1 MTDPASRRNRAIWRA
16 LAAAL
21 VLAPPAFLAPLIV
34 KYSVN
39 VPLWDQWEP
48 DIAGMFE
55 KHAAGRLT
63 LADLLAQ
70 HNEARLFFPRL
81 FMLMLGKLTHWN
93 VRYEMAATFL
103 AACLVGWMIWRL
115 QAPAFRGRPGV
126 RLGVLFLSSLLIFS
140 PAYYEA
146 WLWGLEFICF
156 VPLACITASL
166 LVARLQFS
174 PAMRLAAC
182 AALSTV
188 STYSFGNGFLAWIVL
203 FPALFRRDGPGK
215 FQHNGWAAGMWA
227 AGFAASEALYFYGY
241 QKPPQHRPFLDL
253 WLGCVEQP
261 LRTAQFFFSFFGGPL
276 AGGTGHPQASAAIIG
291 FLLFALF
298 LGAGVW
304 ILRLSADRELVAQT
318 GPWLAIGG
326 YAVLSAAL
334 ATSTRATQF
343 GAEQALSSR
352 YGIFA
357 MALAVSVIHLSPLL
371 AFRWLERRGGPPRER
386 GRVLG
391 ALALAAAALCV
402 LHALAFP
409 AGAWAMRS
417 TWSYRVLG
425 KSCLAFV
432 NVIPLQREINE
443 LLAPDYDNFKRMVR
457 SLERLGLLVP
467 PPFAVHP
474 TNLFRCQPQSSEE
487 SLGRLETS
495 RRISETQLLLLGWAV
510 SPSRQREAD
519 AVLLTWEREGGEPRL
534 FGLMGDRVPRADLGI
549 LLGTEPYFYSGWQ
562 MVCSLTN
569 LPKES
574 LVLRAWTYDAERQ
587 KAFPLDGAEAL
598 DNR

>member
-1 MTDPASRRNRAIWRA
+1 MIDPASPRNRAIWRV

-21 VLAPPAFLAPLIV
+21 VLAPPAVLAPLIV

-48 DIAGMFE
+48 NLAGMFE
-55 KHAAGRLT
+55 KQAAGTLT

-81 FMLMLGKLTHWN
+81 LMLLLGQLTHWN
-93 VRYEMAATFL
+93 VRYEMAVTFL
-103 AACLVGWMIWRL
+103 AACLAGWMIWRL
-115 QAPAFRGRPGV
+115 QAPAFRARPGV
-126 RLGVLFLSSLLIFS
+126 RLSAMFLSSLLIFS

-156 VPLACITASL
+156 VPLVCITAGL
-166 LVARLQFS
+166 LVARLQIS
-174 PAMRLAAC
+174 PALRLAAC

-203 FPALFRRDGPGK
+203 FPALLRRGGSGRFRR
-215 FQHNGWAAGMWA
+215 NGWTAGFWA
-227 AGFAASEALYFYGY
+227 AGFAANEALYFCGY
-241 QKPPQHRPFLDL
+241 HKPPQHRPFLDL
-253 WLGCVEQP
+253 WLGCLEQP
-261 LRTAQFFFSFFGGPL
+261 LCTAEFFFSFLGGPL
-276 AGGTGHPQASAAIIG
+276 AGGTGHPRAAAAIIG
-291 FLLFALF
+291 CLLFALF
-298 LGAGVW
+298 LGAGFW
-304 ILRLSADRELVAQT
+304 ILRLRADRELVVQT

-357 MALAVSVIHLSPLL
+357 MALAVSVIHLLPLL
-371 AFRWLERRGGPPRER
+371 AFRWLERRGSSPRER

-391 ALALAAAALCV
+391 ALALAGTALCA

-432 NVIPLQREINE
+432 NVIPLQHQINE

-467 PPFAVHP
+467 PPFAAHP
-474 TNLFRCQPQSSEE
+474 TNLFQHPPQPAEDAP
-487 SLGRLETS
+487 GRLETS
-495 RRISETQLLLLGWAV
+495 RRISDTQLLLMGWAV

-519 AVLLTWEREGGEPRL
+519 AVLLTWEKEGGEPRL
-534 FGLMGDRVPRADLGI
+534 FGLMRDRVPRVDLGI
-549 LLGTEPYFYSGWQ
+549 LLGKDPYFYSGWQ

-569 LPKES
+569 LPRES

-587 KAFPLDGAEAL
+587 RAFLLDGAEAL